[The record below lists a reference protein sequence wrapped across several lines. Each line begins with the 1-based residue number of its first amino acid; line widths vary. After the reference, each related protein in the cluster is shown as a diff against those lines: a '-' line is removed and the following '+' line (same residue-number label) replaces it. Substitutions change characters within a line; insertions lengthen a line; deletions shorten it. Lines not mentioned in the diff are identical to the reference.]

1 MRSGYGGL
9 ILFGFLMVLF
19 MLAIIFIPI
28 IFGSMESNI
37 DLTNNT
43 THAVYNTTTPIVMS
57 SRTLFWVGGALCG
70 LFMVVG
76 ILIWRGTR

>member
-1 MRSGYGGL
+1 MRGGYSVL
-9 ILFGFLMVLF
+9 ILFGFLLALF

-57 SRTLFWVGGALCG
+57 SRTLFWVGALMCG
-70 LFMVVG
+70 LFMVAG
-76 ILIWRGTR
+76 ILIWRGQR